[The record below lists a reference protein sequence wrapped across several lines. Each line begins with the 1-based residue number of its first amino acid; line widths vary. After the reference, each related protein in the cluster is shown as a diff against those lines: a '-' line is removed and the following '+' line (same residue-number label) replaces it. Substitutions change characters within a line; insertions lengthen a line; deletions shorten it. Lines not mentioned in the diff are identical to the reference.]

1 MVRCSVKRVVGIS
14 LGSSTRDETSRVRIL
29 SHELEVSRIGT
40 DGDLVRFAELMREWD
55 GKADAIGLGGI
66 DRYLWID
73 DRRYVLRDADR
84 LARIARVTPVVDG
97 SGIKNT
103 VERKTI
109 AFLHNEGIVDFRA
122 SKVLLVCAVDRF
134 GMAQS
139 IADLCPN
146 VIYGDLMFNMGIP
159 IPMRSYA
166 TVRTLG
172 KMFLPLI
179 VKLPFKWLYPT
190 GAKQE
195 TTRPKYH
202 RHYGWADVVAG
213 DFHLIRRT
221 MPEPGS
227 GLLDGKVVVTNTV
240 TRDDVRMLA
249 ERGVRLLVT
258 STPEY
263 GGRRYGNNVFE
274 AMMIAMLGKHPDDV
288 SADDYE
294 TLLNEMQ
301 WKPDVA
307 RLQAE

>member
-1 MVRCSVKRVVGIS
+1 MKRVVGIS
-14 LGSSTRDETSRVRIL
+14 LGSSTRDKTSRVEIL
-29 SHELEVSRIGT
+29 SHDFEISRIGT
-40 DGDLVRFAELMREWD
+40 DGSLARFADLMREWD
-55 GKADAIGLGGI
+55 GKADAIGLGGM

-73 DRRYVLRDADR
+73 DRRYVVRDADR
-84 LARIARVTPVVDG
+84 LARIAKTTPVVDG
-97 SGIKNT
+97 SGVKNT
-103 VERKTI
+103 LERRTI
-109 AFLHNEGIVDFRA
+109 AYLQDNGVVDFRK

-139 IADLCPN
+139 IADICPD
-146 VIYGDLMFNMGIP
+146 VVYGDLMFNLGIP

-166 TVRTLG
+166 VVRTLG
-172 KMFLPLI
+172 KMLLPVI

-190 GAKQE
+190 GEKQE
-195 TTRPKYH
+195 TARPRY
-202 RHYGWADVVAG
+202 RGFYRWADVVAG

-221 MPEPGS
+221 LPEPGS

-240 TRDDVRMLA
+240 TEEDKQMLA

-274 AMMIAMLGKHPDDV
+274 AVMVAALGKRPEDV
-288 SADDYE
+288 TTDDYE
-294 TLLNEMQ
+294 TLLEDMQ
-301 WKPDVA
+301 WRPDVA

>member
-1 MVRCSVKRVVGIS
+1 MKRVVGIS
-14 LGSSTRDETSRVRIL
+14 LGSSTRDKTSRVEIL
-29 SHELEVSRIGT
+29 SHEFEISRIGT
-40 DGDLVRFAELMREWD
+40 DGSLARFADLMREWD
-55 GKADAIGLGGI
+55 GRADAIGLGGM

-73 DRRYVLRDADR
+73 DKRYVVRDADR
-84 LARIARVTPVVDG
+84 LARIAVTTPVVDG
-97 SGIKNT
+97 SGVKNT
-103 VERKTI
+103 LERRTI
-109 AFLHNEGIVDFRA
+109 AYLQDTGVVNFRE

-139 IADLCPN
+139 IADICPR
-146 VIYGDLMFNMGIP
+146 VVYGDLMFNLGIP

-166 TVRTLG
+166 AVRTLG
-172 KMFLPLI
+172 KLLLPVI

-190 GAKQE
+190 GEKQE
-195 TTRPKYH
+195 TTRPKYQNYY
-202 RHYGWADVVAG
+202 RWADVVAG

-221 MPEPGS
+221 MPERGS

-240 TRDDVRMLA
+240 TEEDKQMLA

-274 AMMIAMLGKHPDDV
+274 AVMVAALGKSPDDV
-288 SADDYE
+288 TTDDYDN
-294 TLLNEMQ
+294 LLKDMQ